1 MRGTDQLVA
10 DEGDVVVVEVDEPL
24 QGRDVPRIRALVA
37 GQAPRLDHL
46 AQAPLPVPVDL
57 RGLLADQDDL
67 PLVFQDPPGIRLGAV
82 AGEAG
87 PPLLLAADYLA
98 HDPLG
103 RVLRGHHHRLEAEGD
118 RGQGEV
124 DPPRGRGENAVPG
137 GVADVAHL
145 QNGRQPP
152 HFEQELPLVV
162 GYGAA
167 PGARE
172 LHGSGGKGLAAGR
185 VRNGAAHQPRL
196 RMGARRRKQDGE
208 ESGSEGPHPPG
219 VPAGTRPGAGRLRR
233 DVAGRGILREY
244 FAEPPDEPFI
254 RSSQP

>member
-1 MRGTDQLVA
+1 MGGTDQLVA

-24 QGRDVPRIRALVA
+24 QGRDVPGIRALVA

-57 RGLLADQDDL
+57 RGQLADQDDL
-67 PLVFQDPPGIRLGAV
+67 LLVFQDPPGIRLGAV
-82 AGEAG
+82 AGQAG

-98 HDPLG
+98 HDRLR

-118 RGQGEV
+118 RGQREV

-145 QNGRQPP
+145 QNSRQPP
-152 HFEQELPLVV
+152 HFEQVLPLVV

-172 LHGSGGKGLAAGR
+172 LHGSGGKGPAAGR

-196 RMGARRRKQDGE
+196 RVGATRRQQDRE
-208 ESGSEGPHPPG
+208 ECGSEGPHLRGFRGHPAPG
-219 VPAGTRPGAGRLRR
+219 WVAWKTAGCG
-233 DVAGRGILREY
+233 
-244 FAEPPDEPFI
+244 FM
-254 RSSQP
+254 SSIGPSGSAVSTVGT